1 MRTCPAGSYLCAM
14 RYLLECSY
22 KGTTFHGWQVQD
34 NAPSVQ
40 GHIEQAL
47 TTVLRQAMQIVGS
60 SRTDAGVHAY
70 QQFAH
75 FDVEEPIRNIEKMI
89 YAMNGILPK
98 DIAIQHIEVVSDEF
112 HSRFDATYR
121 RYLYRISQQKTPFWQ
136 DFAYFYRA
144 PLNIEQMNRAGEI
157 LKNHIDFQCF
167 SKVHTDVATFN
178 CRIELAYWEQQD
190 QFLLFH
196 IKADRFL
203 RGMVRAIVGTMLEV
217 GTGKTSLSAFEQIIL
232 SKNRQMAG
240 RAVPASG
247 LTLAE
252 VGYTGRSGRLSDSNA

>member
-1 MRTCPAGSYLCAM
+1 MRTCPARPYLCPM
-14 RYLLECSY
+14 RYLIECSY
-22 KGTTFHGWQVQD
+22 KGTIFHGWQVQD
-34 NAPSVQ
+34 NATTVQ

-47 TTVLRQAMQIVGS
+47 TTILKQPMQIIGS

-75 FDVEEPIRNIEKMI
+75 FDVEEPLNNIEKMV

-98 DIAIQHIEVVSDEF
+98 DIAIQQIRLVSDEF
-112 HSRFDATYR
+112 HSRFDATFR
-121 RYLYRISQQKTPFWQ
+121 RYLYRISPQKSPFWQ
-136 DFAYFYRA
+136 EFSYFYRA
-144 PLNIEQMNRAGEI
+144 PLDIEQMNRAGEI
-157 LKNHIDFQCF
+157 LKKHIDFQCF

-178 CRIELAYWEQQD
+178 CRIEWAYWERQD

-217 GTGKTSLSAFEQIIL
+217 GTGKISLSAFEEIIL
-232 SKNRQMAG
+232 SKNRNEAG
-240 RAVPASG
+240 RAVPALG
-247 LTLAE
+247 LTLVE
-252 VGYTGRSGRLSDSNA
+252 VGYGRTE

>member
-1 MRTCPAGSYLCAM
+1 M
-14 RYLLECSY
+14 RYLIECSY
-22 KGTTFHGWQVQD
+22 KGTAFHGWQVQD

-40 GHIEQAL
+40 GHIEKAL
-47 TTVLRQAMQIVGS
+47 STLMRQEMQIVGS

-75 FDVEEPIRNIEKMI
+75 FDVDAPLNNIDKLV

-98 DIAIQHIEVVSDEF
+98 DIAIQQIKVVPDEF
-112 HSRFDATYR
+112 HSRFDAMHR
-121 RYLYRISQQKTPFWQ
+121 RYLYRISPQKTPFWQ
-136 DFAYFYRA
+136 DFSYFYKV
-144 PLNIEQMNRAGEI
+144 PLDINLMNRAGEV

-178 CRIELAYWEQQD
+178 CTIELAFWEQQD

-217 GTGKTSLSAFEQIIL
+217 GTGKLSLSGFEAIIL
-232 SKNRQMAG
+232 SKSRQKAG
-240 RAVPASG
+240 RAVPAEG
-247 LTLAE
+247 LTLVE
-252 VGYTGRSGRLSDSNA
+252 VGYP